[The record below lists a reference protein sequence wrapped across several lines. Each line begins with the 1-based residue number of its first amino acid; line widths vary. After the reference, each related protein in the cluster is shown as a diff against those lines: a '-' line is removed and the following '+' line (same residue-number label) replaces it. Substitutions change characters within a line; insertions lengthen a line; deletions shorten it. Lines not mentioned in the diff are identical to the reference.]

1 MQTGTVT
8 ACVRFISSSITLSPH
23 IKASN
28 VFNGFVLEC
37 VVYRNIFGSRSY
49 EK

>member
-8 ACVRFISSSITLSPH
+8 ACVRFISSSITLSPDM
-23 IKASN
+23 KQGML
-28 VFNGFVLEC
+28 FNGFLLEFVL
-37 VVYRNIFGSRSY
+37 YRNIFGSRSY